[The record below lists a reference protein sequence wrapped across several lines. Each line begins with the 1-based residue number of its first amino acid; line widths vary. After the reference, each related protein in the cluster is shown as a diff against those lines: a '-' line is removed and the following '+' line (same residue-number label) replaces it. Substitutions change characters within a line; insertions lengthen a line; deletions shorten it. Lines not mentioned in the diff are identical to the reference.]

1 MLGEVFR
8 RLALLLLEAK
18 SSPFSGELGGDPC
31 LLTFVTG
38 GLDEADVVLAIVP
51 SELLAN
57 KVPFFGGRPMRLP
70 VFENLVPPCTV
81 DPPAPALTLVGLTCD
96 FAISLFSDEV
106 SILSGLPF
114 KGMILA
120 GESFRIGGMAS
131 SKLCSLALKS

>member
-31 LLTFVTG
+31 RLTFVTG
-38 GLDEADVVLAIVP
+38 GLDDVVLAIVP

-81 DPPAPALTLVGLTCD
+81 DAPPALTLVGLTCD